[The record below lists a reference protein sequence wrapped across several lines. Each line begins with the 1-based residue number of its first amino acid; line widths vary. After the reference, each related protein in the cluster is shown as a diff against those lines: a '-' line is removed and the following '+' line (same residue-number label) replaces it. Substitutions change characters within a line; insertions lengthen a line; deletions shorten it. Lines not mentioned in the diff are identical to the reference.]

1 MIELRL
7 WSPMPSPVSSPLPQP
22 LWPAKGGTQVWEPGD
37 ALVSTTLDP
46 LGSPLAHSGA
56 QACVTLT
63 NRTGFLCQDGSRC
76 ISASGV
82 CDGIRTCSHGEDEA
96 EALCREYL
104 LSSAPFQMHPQ
115 GSLGGCPLIP
125 SIPVA
130 KLKLNH
136 ARNYQA
142 FAYVVPSARNTC
154 LQPHTHIRAHTREC
168 LRCVHLHVQ
177 RTCTQTAWQSSS
189 VTSTRKPSLTSKP
202 G

>member
-22 LWPAKGGTQVWEPGD
+22 LWPAKGGAQVWEPGD

-82 CDGIRTCSHGEDEA
+82 CDSIRTCSHGEDEA

-130 KLKLNH
+130 KLKLIFQFLSLNSLG
-136 ARNYQA
+136 QPWGGCS
-142 FAYVVPSARNTC
+142 PSVGIEREILRRTYMFRC
-154 LQPHTHIRAHTREC
+154 LSWTLGWQPWPWERVKSAG
-168 LRCVHLHVQ
+168 L
-177 RTCTQTAWQSSS
+177 
-189 VTSTRKPSLTSKP
+189 
-202 G
+202 GY

>member
-22 LWPAKGGTQVWEPGD
+22 LCPAKGGAQVWEPGD
-37 ALVSTTLDP
+37 ALVSTTLDS

-63 NRTGFLCQDGSRC
+63 NRTGFLCQDGSSC

-104 LSSAPFQMHPQ
+104 LSSAPLPDASSGVPWRLPLNSNYPSGQTEAQP
-115 GSLGGCPLIP
+115 CPKLP
-125 SIPVA
+125 GLCLYGALCQEHLPPPV
-130 KLKLNH
+130 H
-136 ARNYQA
+136 TY
-142 FAYVVPSARNTC
+142 TC
-154 LQPHTHIRAHTREC
+154 PH
-168 LRCVHLHVQ
+168 
-177 RTCTQTAWQSSS
+177 
-189 VTSTRKPSLTSKP
+189 
-202 G
+202 